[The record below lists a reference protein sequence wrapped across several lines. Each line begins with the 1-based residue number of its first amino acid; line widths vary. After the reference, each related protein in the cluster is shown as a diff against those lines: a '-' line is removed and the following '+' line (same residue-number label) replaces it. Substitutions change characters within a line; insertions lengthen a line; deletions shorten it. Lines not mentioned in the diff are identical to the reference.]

1 MLFGGVPFEERLLR
15 QLVGVVPPT
24 VARRLETAL
33 FHRAAV
39 LGLTAPERRAI
50 FAALV
55 NPPAGL
61 ENLGATSSDSGVP
74 PTARDVL
81 PATVQQ
87 LERVPRVHA
96 G

>member
-55 NPPAGL
+55 NPLAGL
-61 ENLGATSSDSGVP
+61 ENLGATLIQQRRSANCARCSPSDC
-74 PTARDVL
+74 PTA
-81 PATVQQ
+81 
-87 LERVPRVHA
+87 
-96 G
+96 